1 MRQVQQLA
9 VRHSRHNRRQH
20 FRDGEQGSF
29 TLEASLVL
37 PLILFCTITVLFVSL
52 YAYQKVYLQQ
62 IARTAAE
69 RLAFTWDNSHK
80 DLVTGNFN
88 PSETDG
94 LYFRLTQNHV
104 SDLFGRLVS
113 NESSEIALPS
123 GAAGDLV
130 ERKLAKS
137 SELLPKGVT
146 GSAKFSNFIL
156 DQQVEVK
163 LQKPF
168 HISPVMSKWFRAN
181 QTGGTAVSHVVEPV
195 ELIRLTDITRTYFK
209 TIKDRISPQKAREA
223 LAEPTQGNLS
233 GPSITIKSERQAAA
247 YLRSLVNGTEVVLM
261 TESGKSRTVDA
272 LDARGIGHQAFYS
285 LTEAQLR
292 MEQLPKDL
300 ELIQQG
306 TQVKGVVWHFFKKDA
321 GGKGMPSNA
330 FRKELERKGIVVV
343 IHN

>member
-1 MRQVQQLA
+1 M
-9 VRHSRHNRRQH
+9 
-20 FRDGEQGSF
+20 
-29 TLEASLVL
+29 EASLVL

-62 IARTAAE
+62 IARAAAE

-104 SDLFGRLVS
+104 SDLFGKLFS
-113 NESSEIALPS
+113 NESAEIALPS
-123 GAAGDLV
+123 GAASGDLV

-137 SELLPKGVT
+137 SDLLPQGVT
-146 GSAKFSNFIL
+146 GSAKFSNFML

-163 LQKPF
+163 LHKAF
-168 HISPVMSKWFRAN
+168 HVSPVMSRWFKAN
-181 QTGGTAVSHVVEPV
+181 QTGGSAVSHVVEPI
-195 ELIRLTDITRTYFK
+195 ELIRLTDITSTYFK

-223 LAEPTQGNLS
+223 LAEPTQSDLS

-247 YLRSLVNGTEVVLM
+247 YLRSLVSGTEVILT
-261 TESGKSRTVDA
+261 TESGKSRTIDA

-292 MEQLPKDL
+292 LEQLPKDL
-300 ELIQQG
+300 ELIHQG

-321 GGKGMPSNA
+321 GVKGLPSSA